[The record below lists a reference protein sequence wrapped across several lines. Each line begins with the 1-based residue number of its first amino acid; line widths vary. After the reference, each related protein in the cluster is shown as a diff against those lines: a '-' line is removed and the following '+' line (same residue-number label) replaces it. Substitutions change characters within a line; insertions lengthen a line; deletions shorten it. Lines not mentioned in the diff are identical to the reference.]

1 MVSYM
6 TNEEEL
12 KTIMSAVMEATA
24 KMALVHD
31 YIERFKISDVRII
44 APIQDIDRCV
54 RVLDHILNHN
64 PTEDFGT
71 EGVH

>member
-1 MVSYM
+1 MKM
-6 TNEEEL
+6 
-12 KTIMSAVMEATA
+12 IMSAVVEATA
-24 KMALVHD
+24 KMALIRD

-54 RVLDHILNHN
+54 CVLDHILNHN

-71 EGVH
+71 EGAH

>member
-1 MVSYM
+1 M
-6 TNEEEL
+6 TNEGEM
-12 KTIMSAVMEATA
+12 KMIMSAVIEATA
-24 KMALVHD
+24 KMALIRD
-31 YIERFKISDVRII
+31 YIERFKISDVRIL

-54 RVLDHILNHN
+54 CVLDHILNHN